1 MSQLTPQTL
10 SRLCEYF
17 LYLAKLESEIEIIR
31 NVLCEHVRFH
41 PFFIFKYI
49 DGISINPKGQL
60 SPADLLQ
67 FLDDNGFVHNLEECI
82 QFIDLYDEDSKGFLL
97 YSQFLRICLPQNNVA
112 LRQKIALQNVD
123 VPHYDQKISYTL
135 SKLINYEIKSMETT
149 STFVQQ
155 LQNCSDYSPTA
166 CFEFMNPSN
175 SQGLIASHFKDL
187 FQKSAIIIYPHEL
200 QSLFKRFDLLN
211 DGIIDISEFIKHFKS
226 RVLNPK
232 DYKTPIK
239 DKSYL
244 QHFKDK
250 SQQKQAQSQQSNRS
264 KKAQTTPIKK
274 LNSILKQTGQS
285 PKKEFDNQRSVSFVE
300 TSKSSKTQNLN
311 SSYIFKTPNQQ
322 HNQKYINQ
330 KTELRAQMQLFKVQ
344 KQQQGL
350 NNSTIKKPTQNST
363 QKKVI
368 KNSPKKNNQF
378 FNPSKFLKDTLIS
391 LLNFEKEIERIKLNL
406 QAHPDF
412 SLCNT
417 FRALDKKKM
426 GFLVTEDLEQFINK
440 QSLSIILKKASPDGR
455 IKFNQF
461 IQLVSPL
468 SIYHQEQQLIREQ
481 SQHQSNIIQGRI
493 KQLLSLL
500 FEKLYQRE
508 LLFDQVNQEIK
519 QNQQCDIKYLFMM
532 IDEDSCDNEISLK
545 DLDSFLYKQQV
556 QPELEDLELLFNR
569 LDTDRDGKI
578 SFPDFINI
586 FSF

>member
-1 MSQLTPQTL
+1 MPQLTPQTL
-10 SRLCEYF
+10 NRLCEYF

-31 NVLCEHVRFH
+31 NVLCEHDYFH

-67 FLDDNGFVHNLEECI
+67 FLEDNGFVHNLEECI
-82 QFIDLYDEDSKGFLL
+82 QFIDLYDEESKGFLL

-112 LRQKIALQNVD
+112 LRQKIALQNID
-123 VPHYDQKISYTL
+123 VPHYDQRISYTL
-135 SKLINYEIKSMETT
+135 SKLINYEIKSMEIT
-149 STFVQQ
+149 SSFVQK
-155 LQNCSDYSPTA
+155 LQDCSDYSPTE
-166 CFEFMNPSN
+166 CFEQMNPQK
-175 SQGLIASHFKDL
+175 SQGLIVSNFKDL

-200 QSLFKRFDLLN
+200 QFLFKRFDLLN
-211 DGIIDISEFIKHFKS
+211 DGIIDKSEFMKYFKN
-226 RVLNPK
+226 RVINPK
-232 DYKTPIK
+232 EYKTPIK

-244 QHFKDK
+244 QNFKDK
-250 SQQKQAQSQQSNRS
+250 SQQQKQLQSQQSNRS

-285 PKKEFDNQRSVSFVE
+285 PKKEFDNQRSVSFIE
-300 TSKSSKTQNLN
+300 SSKNSKTQNLN
-311 SSYIFKTPNQQ
+311 QSYIFKTPNQP
-322 HNQKYINQ
+322 NKKYIDQ

-344 KQQQGL
+344 KQQKGQI
-350 NNSTIKKPTQNST
+350 NSTIKKNIQNST

-368 KNSPKKNNQF
+368 KNSPKKNNNL
-378 FNPSKFLKDTLIS
+378 FNPSKFLKDTLIQ

-406 QAHPDF
+406 QATPDF

-417 FRALDKKKM
+417 FRTLDKKKM
-426 GFLVTEDLEQFINK
+426 GFLVAEDLEQFINK
-440 QSLSIILKKASPDGR
+440 QDLSLILKKASLDGR

-461 IQLVSPL
+461 IQLISPL
-468 SIYHQEQQLIREQ
+468 SIYHQEQQFIREQ
-481 SQHQSNIIQGRI
+481 SQNQNYIIQGRI
-493 KQLLSLL
+493 KQLLCLL

-508 LLFDQVNQEIK
+508 LLFNQVNQEMK
-519 QNQQCDIKYLFMM
+519 NNQQCDIKYLFMM